1 MDNRTCKRHKS
12 NTECSYRKDNKYKRS
27 HQGLIRRT
35 LPLLSAPPRNE
46 SRNRHIQRK
55 EKRRRIEKE
64 KLKGM
69 GTGKKLQYIWMYYK
83 IHMLCVLLAI
93 GGVCLGVNIYRH
105 AQMKTVLSIAV
116 VNAGNYD
123 SEKVEEDVLKTL
135 GTEDKYAEVSVAQN
149 LMTDETGEDFDYY
162 ARIAYVTEIQSATV
176 DVLIM
181 PKELYEHEKDSGMY
195 ADLRETFGDEVFESL
210 GAVDDQ
216 HLELD
221 GSSSVAQDFGLRYD
235 PVCICL
241 PGNVKNK
248 ENALKWIQSVLK

>member
-1 MDNRTCKRHKS
+1 MDLQNRAEAGSDGHDES
-12 NTECSYRKDNKYKRS
+12 VLNPEM
-27 HQGLIRRT
+27 
-35 LPLLSAPPRNE
+35 PNE
-46 SRNRHIQRK
+46 TDLTKK
-55 EKRRRIEKE
+55 ERRRIERE

-69 GTGKKLQYIWMYYK
+69 GTGKKIQYIWMYYK

-176 DVLIM
+176 DILIM
-181 PKELYEHEKDSGMY
+181 PKELYDMK
-195 ADLRETFGDEVFESL
+195 R
-210 GAVDDQ
+210 Q
-216 HLELD
+216 
-221 GSSSVAQDFGLRYD
+221 RN
-235 PVCICL
+235 VCRSQ
-241 PGNVKNK
+241 GNV
-248 ENALKWIQSVLK
+248 WR